1 MSLLFHEYVV
11 FDVQIRLNIEL
22 TLTFLVCQLLN
33 RMHFFI

>member
-22 TLTFLVCQLLN
+22 TLAFLVDQLLN
-33 RMHFFI
+33 CMHFFI